1 MLNKECLVH
10 ISTVMDA
17 AKNIWG
23 YLDWKITDIEII
35 DAPFGAFNMTI
46 RIRDRFDVMM
56 EYEKS
61 IWAIAV
67 KVNGQYIWLSDLTNK
82 HVIELDD
89 TNKRSSLIHNFKILN
104 QVLHSMENRT

>member
-1 MLNKECLVH
+1 
-10 ISTVMDA
+10 
-17 AKNIWG
+17 
-23 YLDWKITDIEII
+23 
-35 DAPFGAFNMTI
+35 MTI

>member
-61 IWAIAV
+61 IWSILV
-67 KVNGQYIWLSDLTNK
+67 KTNGEYTKLSQLTDQR
-82 HVIELDD
+82 IILFFER
-89 TNKRSSLIHNFKILN
+89 NKRSSLIHNFKILN